1 MSRLMRCLY
10 CGILQDEPAG
20 ARVCVRCGGELA
32 PEVAPS
38 PVPGGSYLQ
47 VQLELDQVQAPAGQN
62 VDRFL
67 LLTLRTPA
75 QVPPEHAVAETG
87 RASLH
92 LAAVLDVS
100 GSMEGEK
107 LAFAR
112 EALRQALNFLRRGDA
127 ISLVTFSET
136 ARGVIEPTPF
146 SAERKRQVQ
155 SLLQEI
161 RSESSTALDS
171 GLAMGIEYAGR
182 EARQTTLVLL
192 FSDGLANVGETSL
205 EKIGQR
211 AAQARRSGM
220 VVSTLGVG
228 DDYNEALMAEIAV
241 QGGGR
246 FYHIQ
251 QPAEIPACLMR
262 ELGEAALLGAR
273 QTVAELELPDGAAV
287 VAVSPYYRLDQ
298 HGRSARLE
306 IGDITLG
313 TELEIPLRLVLP
325 AQRAGAR
332 LGVSGRV
339 RYLSPAGREL
349 GGPLNG
355 VTVRFVEADR
365 FERHLGLVAPVVERV
380 AKVRRAVAL
389 FNFTRQREV
398 APREAPTVLQEQ
410 VRSLR
415 EYVAL
420 VSEEKAQEVERDLA
434 EEALPTAYSSA
445 AKQRMSP
452 ALRHLRGEFN
462 V

>member
-10 CGILQDEPAG
+10 CGVLQDEPAG
-20 ARVCVRCGGELA
+20 AKTCVRCGGELV
-32 PEVAPS
+32 PEVVSP

-62 VDRFL
+62 VERFL

-87 RASLH
+87 RPSLH

-107 LAFAR
+107 LTYAK
-112 EALRQALNFLRRGDA
+112 EALRQALNFLRQGDA
-127 ISLVTFSET
+127 VSLVTFSTT

-161 RSESSTALDS
+161 KADRTTALDD

-182 EARQTTLVLL
+182 EPRQTTLVLL
-192 FSDGLANVGETSL
+192 FSDGLANEGETRL

-211 AAQARRSGM
+211 AAKARQAGM

-273 QTVAELELPDGAAV
+273 QTVAELDLPDGAAV
-287 VAVSPYYRLDQ
+287 VSVSPYYRLEQ
-298 HGRSARLE
+298 QGRTARLE
-306 IGDITLG
+306 IGDITLD

-325 AQRAGAR
+325 AQRAGVR
-332 LGVSGRV
+332 LSVSGQV

-355 VTVRFVEADR
+355 VTVRFVEADK

-380 AKVRRAVAL
+380 AEVRRAVAL
-389 FNFTRQREV
+389 FGFARQREV
-398 APREAPTVLQEQ
+398 APGEAPAVLREQ
-410 VRSLR
+410 IRSLR

-420 VSEEKAQEVERDLA
+420 VSEEKAREMERELA
-434 EEALPTAYSSA
+434 EEALPAAYSSA

-452 ALRHLRGEFN
+452 AIRLIRGDFN
-462 V
+462 T